1 MEASQ
6 QQILVT
12 KKRVIRKRSEHL
24 PEEDNVNYV
33 APVVEE
39 INHCFKCNLGHKI
52 YAMVCS
58 HDINIRGNYCFDC
71 YIKYDPEHTPKFVPH
86 ECLKCNKVGD
96 WTEVYYEEYL
106 CGVCIHGK
114 CLYCQ
119 RGIYGKTHGEELCEP
134 CFDKYKVWNMEQHRQ
149 K

>member
-6 QQILVT
+6 QQILAT

-24 PEEDNVNYV
+24 PEMGNVNYV
-33 APVVEE
+33 EPHVAPVT
-39 INHCFKCNLGHKI
+39 NLL
-52 YAMVCS
+52 
-58 HDINIRGNYCFDC
+58 D
-71 YIKYDPEHTPKFVPH
+71 PH

>member
-6 QQILVT
+6 QQILAT
-12 KKRVIRKRSEHL
+12 KKRVIRKVGHVE
-24 PEEDNVNYV
+24 
-33 APVVEE
+33 PVVVKPV
-39 INHCFKCNLGHKI
+39 ILL
-52 YAMVCS
+52 
-58 HDINIRGNYCFDC
+58 D
-71 YIKYDPEHTPKFVPH
+71 PH

-96 WTEVYYEEYL
+96 WTEVYYDEFL

-119 RGIYGKTHGEELCEP
+119 RGIYGKHYGEELCEP
-134 CFDKYKVWNMEQHRQ
+134 CFDKYKAWNIEQNKRWNMEQTEI

>member
-6 QQILVT
+6 QKILAT
-12 KKRVIRKRSEHL
+12 KKRVIRKV
-24 PEEDNVNYV
+24 DYV
-33 APVVEE
+33 EPVVEA
-39 INHCFKCNLGHKI
+39 KPTKALL
-52 YAMVCS
+52 
-58 HDINIRGNYCFDC
+58 D
-71 YIKYDPEHTPKFVPH
+71 PH

-119 RGIYGKTHGEELCEP
+119 RGIYGKHHGEELCEP
-134 CFDKYKVWNMEQHRQ
+134 CFDKYKMWNMEQ

>member
-6 QQILVT
+6 QQILAT
-12 KKRVIRKRSEHL
+12 KKRVIRKRSEH
-24 PEEDNVNYV
+24 EDGAVKMSQTAISEN
-33 APVVEE
+33 
-39 INHCFKCNLGHKI
+39 NHCVKCNSGHKI
-52 YAMVCS
+52 LCDICS
-58 HDINIRGNYCFDC
+58 HDINKRPRHGRNGRLLF
-71 YIKYDPEHTPKFVPH
+71 PEHTPKFVPH

-134 CFDKYKVWNMEQHRQ
+134 CFDKYKVWNMKQHGE

>member
-12 KKRVIRKRSEHL
+12 KKRVIRKTDYVE
-24 PEEDNVNYV
+24 PVV
-33 APVVEE
+33 APV
-39 INHCFKCNLGHKI
+39 INLL
-52 YAMVCS
+52 
-58 HDINIRGNYCFDC
+58 
-71 YIKYDPEHTPKFVPH
+71 DPR
-86 ECLKCNKVGD
+86 ECLKCKKVGD
-96 WTEVYYEEYL
+96 WIEVYYEEYL

-134 CFDKYKVWNMEQHRQ
+134 CFDKYKVWNMEQHGE

>member
-6 QQILVT
+6 QQILAT
-12 KKRVIRKRSEHL
+12 KKRVIRKTGYVE
-24 PEEDNVNYV
+24 PVV
-33 APVVEE
+33 APV
-39 INHCFKCNLGHKI
+39 INLL
-52 YAMVCS
+52 
-58 HDINIRGNYCFDC
+58 D
-71 YIKYDPEHTPKFVPH
+71 PH